1 MRQRFV
7 AACVGVVTVTAL
19 SGCGL
24 FMKES
29 TPGPPKKQ
37 TKEKEA
43 VVTKVLKDVQPLTEI
58 DGVPTSK
65 QFFEQMLDTGYKPE
79 DLEATIDRSPLDHDV
94 PSKMFGIKVKEG
106 CVIGE
111 VRQGSVSGSLVE
123 PNESNKS
130 CLYGNVDRPEGV
142 EAPKGEERADADKDN
157 GVGHLPGDDMH
168 ERKDGESS
176 EGSNDNA
183 SEDSGQ
189 DTSEEQ
195 ETPKPKKKKKKK
207 QSDSGSN
214 DRSESGTDEGSDSGS
229 ANSIG

>member
-43 VVTKVLKDVQPLTEI
+43 VVTKVLKDVEPLTEI

-65 QFFEQMLDTGYKPE
+65 QFFEHMLEAGYKPE
-79 DLEATIDRSPLDHDV
+79 ALEATIDRSPLGHDV

-123 PNESNKS
+123 PNASNKS
-130 CLYGNVDRPEGV
+130 CLYGNVDRPEEV
-142 EAPKGEERADADKDN
+142 EAPKGEERTDEDDDN

-176 EGSNDNA
+176 G
-183 SEDSGQ
+183 G
-189 DTSEEQ
+189 
-195 ETPKPKKKKKKK
+195 
-207 QSDSGSN
+207 
-214 DRSESGTDEGSDSGS
+214 
-229 ANSIG
+229 